1 MIRTIANKPP
11 IAIVLSIAIIAVIA
25 ILAAGCGQGTKMI
38 TLRFKFTPGEKLVY
52 DLTQKT
58 NSEATEGDSVISKGT
73 HEIKMTIEDV
83 VRRMVDDST
92 AEVFESSSWKFTT
105 IIKNDSNIVDTNE
118 YNRNMVLYTNPNGK
132 VVDVEFTSEM
142 SESSMEYMKNYI
154 DQAMP
159 VFPSGEHSQGYSWTQ
174 TTKVLL
180 DEDPVEASTTYE
192 IKSFAREQGYDCV
205 VISYDGNL
213 VIPVKPNPKD
223 SIQRSG
229 VNRIQI
235 TGMMYFAYKE
245 GITVSNRDRWVVKG
259 TRKEVTDG
267 KTKNYKILYE
277 GDSTMLLTERKMV
290 DPAATTEN

>member
-1 MIRTIANKPP
+1 MRKTAKEPP
-11 IAIVLSIAIIAVIA
+11 ILIALSLAVLIVAALI
-25 ILAAGCGQGTKMI
+25 AAGCGQGTKMI
-38 TLRFKFTPGEKLVY
+38 TLRFKYTPGEKLVY

-58 NSEATEGDSVISKGT
+58 NSQAAEGDSVISRGT
-73 HEIKMTIEDV
+73 HEIKMTIEDI
-83 VRRMVDDST
+83 VRRLVDDST
-92 AEVFESSSWKFTT
+92 AEVLESSRWKFST
-105 IIKNDSNIVDTNE
+105 IVKNDSNIVDTNE
-118 YNRNMVLYTNPNGK
+118 YKREMVMYTNPNGK

-142 SESSMEYMKNYI
+142 SQSSMEYMRSYI

-159 VFPSGEHSQGYSWTQ
+159 VFPSGEHGQGYSWTQ
-174 TTKVLL
+174 TTRVLL
-180 DEDPVEASTTYE
+180 DDEPVEASTTYE

-245 GITVSNRDRWVVKG
+245 GLTVSNRDRWVVKG
-259 TRKEVTDG
+259 ERTEVAGG
-267 KTKNYKILYE
+267 KTKHYSILYE
-277 GDSTMLLTERKMV
+277 GDSTMLLTDRKTV

>member
-1 MIRTIANKPP
+1 MRNIAKKPP
-11 IAIVLSIAIIAVIA
+11 VFIALSLT
-25 ILAAGCGQGTKMI
+25 ILALTALIAAGCGQGTKMI
-38 TLRFKFTPGEKLVY
+38 TLRFKYTPGEKLVY

-92 AEVFESSSWKFTT
+92 AEVLESSKWRFST
-105 IIKNDSNIVDTNE
+105 IVKNDSNIVDTNE
-118 YNRNMVLYTNPNGK
+118 YKREMVMYTNPNGK

-142 SESSMEYMKNYI
+142 SESSMEYMRSYI

-159 VFPSGEHSQGYSWTQ
+159 VFPSGEHGQGYSWTQ
-174 TTKVLL
+174 TTRVLL
-180 DEDPVEASTTYE
+180 DDEPVEASTTYE
-192 IKSFAREQGYDCV
+192 IKSFAREQGHDCV

-223 SIQRSG
+223 SVQRSG

-245 GITVSNRDRWVVKG
+245 GLTVSNRDRWVVKG
-259 TRKEVTDG
+259 ERTEVTNG
-267 KTKNYKILYE
+267 KAKKYTILYE
-277 GDSTMLLTERKMV
+277 GDSTMLLTERKTV
-290 DPAATTEN
+290 DPVVSE

>member
-1 MIRTIANKPP
+1 MLRK
-11 IAIVLSIAIIAVIA
+11 IVNGSPAA
-25 ILAAGCGQGTKMI
+25 ILLSVAVFAMTALFAAGCGQGTKTI
-38 TLRFKFTPGEKLVY
+38 TLRFKFTPGEKVVY
-52 DLTQKT
+52 DLSQKT
-58 NSEATEGDSVISKGT
+58 NSRASEGDSVISKGT
-73 HEIKMTIEDV
+73 HEIQMTIEDI

-92 AEVFESSSWKFTT
+92 AEVLESTKWKYTT
-105 IIKNDSNIVDTNE
+105 ITKNDSNIVDTNE
-118 YNRNMVLYTNPNGK
+118 YSREMVLYTNPNGK

-142 SESSMEYMKNYI
+142 SESSMAYMKSYI

-159 VFPSGEHSQGYSWTQ
+159 VFPSGEHGQGYSWTQ
-174 TTKVLL
+174 TTRVLL
-180 DEDPVEASTTYE
+180 DDEPVEASTTYE

-213 VIPVKPNPKD
+213 VVPVKPNPKD

-267 KTKNYKILYE
+267 KAKEYSILYE
-277 GDSTMLLTERKMV
+277 GDSTMLLTERKTV
-290 DPAATTEN
+290 DPAVSEQ